1 MKKIKVLHF
10 PIRNTNGGITR
21 SAMKYWRFI
30 DKNKFQFDFA
40 TCSEKIDFENKILRT
55 GCKVHYISCYAE
67 ANPEQFYKEIKNIL
81 LEGEYDAVHLNT
93 SWWKGTLAEQT
104 AKDAGVKVIIV
115 HARSTYI
122 DINDEE
128 KRHIE
133 LLNHE
138 KCKREFNMN
147 LATHYMACSKQAADF
162 LFGPQIPRE
171 KIIIFHNALDIKRY
185 SFDPQKRDIMR
196 RKLNLEGKYVIGNI
210 GRLVYQKNHKFL
222 VECFCEVIKR
232 NPEAILM
239 LIGAGELEQEIRKQ
253 VAECGISDK
262 VLFIGES
269 DCVEEYLQAMDV
281 FAFPTRFEGLGNVL
295 IEAQTAG
302 LKCITSTNV
311 PEETHITDN
320 ITYLPLEISQ
330 WVPEIMKYTDGYL
343 RQNLDEQISDAGYY
357 DITKEIK
364 VLERIY
370 SEALQ

>member
-21 SAMKYWRFI
+21 SAMKYWKFI
-30 DKNKFQFDFA
+30 NKDKFQFDFA
-40 TCSEKIDFENKILRT
+40 TCSAKIDFEDDILQS

-67 ANPEQFYKEIKNIL
+67 ANPEQFYKDIKSIL
-81 LEGEYDAVHLNT
+81 MTGGYDVIHLNT
-93 SWWKGTLAEQT
+93 SWWKGTLAEQA
-104 AKDAGVKVIIV
+104 AKDAGVKVILV
-115 HARSTYI
+115 HARSTNI
-122 DINDEE
+122 DINDKE
-128 KRHIE
+128 KRQME

-138 KCKREFNMN
+138 KCKKEFG
-147 LATHYMACSKQAADF
+147 LDLVTHCMACSRQAADF

-210 GRLVYQKNHKFL
+210 GRFVYAKNHKFL
-222 VECFCEVIKR
+222 VECFYEVVKR
-232 NPEAILM
+232 NSEAILM

-253 VAECGISDK
+253 IAKCGISDK

-269 DCVEEYLQAMDV
+269 DCVEIYLQAMDV

-320 ITYLPLEISQ
+320 IVYLPSEVSI
-330 WVPEIMKYTDGYL
+330 WVTEIMKYSNGYL
-343 RQNLDEQISDAGYY
+343 RQNVDEQIREAGY
-357 DITKEIK
+357 DITREIK
-364 VLERIY
+364 ILEKIY
-370 SEALQ
+370 LEALQ

>member
-40 TCSEKIDFENKILRT
+40 TCSAKIDFENEILRA

-67 ANPEQFYKEIKNIL
+67 ANPEQFYEEMKNIL
-81 LEGEYDAVHLNT
+81 LEGKYDAVHLNT
-93 SWWKGTLAEQT
+93 SWWRGTLAEQA
-104 AKDAGVKVIIV
+104 AKEIGVKVILV
-115 HARSTYI
+115 HARNTYI

-128 KRHIE
+128 KRQTE

-138 KCKREFNMN
+138 KCKREFDSN
-147 LATHYMACSKQAADF
+147 LATHYMACSRKAADF

-171 KIIIFHNALDIKRY
+171 KIIIFHNALDVKRY
-185 SFDPQKRDIMR
+185 SFDFSTRNIMR
-196 RKLNLEGKYVIGNI
+196 KKLDLGDRYVIGNV
-210 GRLVYQKNHKFL
+210 GRFVYQKNHKFL
-222 VECFCEVIKR
+222 IDCFYEVVKEI
-232 NPEAILM
+232 PTAVLM
-239 LIGAGELEQEIRKQ
+239 LIGGGELEQEIRKQ
-253 VAECGISDK
+253 IAEYGIDDK

-269 DCVEEYLQAMDV
+269 DCVEMYLQAMDV

-330 WVPEIMKYTDGYL
+330 WVSEIMKYVEGYS
-343 RQNLDEQISDAGYY
+343 RQNLDEQISEAGY

-370 SEALQ
+370 SKALQ